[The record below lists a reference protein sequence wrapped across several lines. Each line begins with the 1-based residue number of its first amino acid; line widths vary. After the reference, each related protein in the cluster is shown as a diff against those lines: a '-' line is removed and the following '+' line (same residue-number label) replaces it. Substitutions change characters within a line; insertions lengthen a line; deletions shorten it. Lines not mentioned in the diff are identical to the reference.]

1 MWKRTITT
9 CMAVAA
15 ITFAGSAA
23 WAAAPSD
30 AAIDELLEVMRLRE
44 QTSSMLDAMNQEF
57 AQNASMFAQESGAA
71 EDAAVQQRTQTMQ
84 QQMGQILREEMA
96 WEKVRPVYRQVYK
109 ESLTAEEVA
118 GMLAFYRTPVGQ
130 SVLQKQPQITERA
143 MQISREQILPN
154 VIERIST
161 MTMGAGSAKGNVKGG
176 AKSGAKNGAKDS
188 APASGKRP

>member
-1 MWKRTITT
+1 MWKRTITA

-30 AAIDELLEVMRLRE
+30 AAIDELLEAMRLRE

-57 AQNASMFAQESGAA
+57 AQNASMFAQKSGTA
-71 EDAAVQQRTQTMQ
+71 ENAAVQQRMQAMQ

-161 MTMGAGSAKGNVKGG
+161 MAMGAGSAKGNVKGG

>member
-1 MWKRTITT
+1 MWKRTITA

-57 AQNASMFAQESGAA
+57 AQNASMFAQKSGTA
-71 EDAAVQQRTQTMQ
+71 ENAAVQQRMQAMQ

-130 SVLQKQPQITERA
+130 SVLQKQPQ
-143 MQISREQILPN
+143 SPN
-154 VIERIST
+154 
-161 MTMGAGSAKGNVKGG
+161 APCKSAASKFCPTSSS
-176 AKSGAKNGAKDS
+176 AS
-188 APASGKRP
+188 APWPWGRAAQKAM

>member
-44 QTSSMLDAMNQEF
+44 QTSKMLDAMNQEF
-57 AQNASMFAQESGAA
+57 AQNASMFAQKSGAA
-71 EDAAVQQRTQTMQ
+71 EDAAVQQRMQTMQ

-176 AKSGAKNGAKDS
+176 AKSGTKGS
-188 APASGKRP
+188 TPASGKRP

>member
-1 MWKRTITT
+1 MWKRTITA

-57 AQNASMFAQESGAA
+57 AQNASMFAQKSGTA
-71 EDAAVQQRTQTMQ
+71 ENAAVQQRMQAMQ

-161 MTMGAGSAKGNVKGG
+161 MTMGTGSAKGNVKGG
-176 AKSGAKNGAKDS
+176 AKSGTKGS

>member
-57 AQNASMFAQESGAA
+57 AQNASMFAQKSGAA
-71 EDAAVQQRTQTMQ
+71 EDAAVQQRMQTEQ

-176 AKSGAKNGAKDS
+176 AKSGTKGS

>member
-1 MWKRTITT
+1 MWKRTITA

-57 AQNASMFAQESGAA
+57 AQNASMFAQKSGTA
-71 EDAAVQQRTQTMQ
+71 ENAAVQQRMQAMQ

-118 GMLAFYRTPVGQ
+118 GMLAFYRTPVGR
-130 SVLQKQPQITERA
+130 SVLQKQSQITERA

-161 MTMGAGSAKGNVKGG
+161 MAMGAGSAKGNVKGG
-176 AKSGAKNGAKDS
+176 AKSGTKGS
-188 APASGKRP
+188 APASGNRP

>member
-1 MWKRTITT
+1 MWKRTITA

-44 QTSSMLDAMNQEF
+44 QTSSMLDALNQEF
-57 AQNASMFAQESGAA
+57 AQNASMFAQKSGTA
-71 EDAAVQQRTQTMQ
+71 ENAAVQQRMQAMQ

-161 MTMGAGSAKGNVKGG
+161 MTMGTGSAKGNVKGG

>member
-1 MWKRTITT
+1 MWKRTITA

-15 ITFAGSAA
+15 ITFAGTAA

-57 AQNASMFAQESGAA
+57 AQNASMFAQKSGTA
-71 EDAAVQQRTQTMQ
+71 ENAAVQQRMQAMQ

>member
-1 MWKRTITT
+1 MWKRTITA

-57 AQNASMFAQESGAA
+57 AQNASMFAQKSGTA
-71 EDAAVQQRTQTMQ
+71 ENAAVQQRMQAMQ

-161 MTMGAGSAKGNVKGG
+161 MAMGAGSAKGNGKGG
-176 AKSGAKNGAKDS
+176 ANTGTKGST
-188 APASGKRP
+188 PASGKRP

>member
-1 MWKRTITT
+1 MWKRTITA

-57 AQNASMFAQESGAA
+57 AQNASMFAQKSGAA
-71 EDAAVQQRTQTMQ
+71 EDAAVQQRMQTMQ

-176 AKSGAKNGAKDS
+176 AKSGTKGS
-188 APASGKRP
+188 TPASGKRP

>member
-1 MWKRTITT
+1 MWKRTITA
-9 CMAVAA
+9 CMAVAT

-57 AQNASMFAQESGAA
+57 AQNASMFAQKSGTA
-71 EDAAVQQRTQTMQ
+71 ENAAVQQRMQAMQ

-176 AKSGAKNGAKDS
+176 AKSGTKGS

>member
-1 MWKRTITT
+1 MWKRTITA

-30 AAIDELLEVMRLRE
+30 AAIDELLEAMRLRE

-57 AQNASMFAQESGAA
+57 AQNASMFAQKSGTA
-71 EDAAVQQRTQTMQ
+71 ENAAVQQRMQAMQ

>member
-1 MWKRTITT
+1 MWKRTITA

-30 AAIDELLEVMRLRE
+30 AAIDELLEAMRLRE

-57 AQNASMFAQESGAA
+57 AQNASMFAQKSGTA
-71 EDAAVQQRTQTMQ
+71 ENAAVQQRMQAMQ

-161 MTMGAGSAKGNVKGG
+161 MTMGVGSAKGNVKGG
-176 AKSGAKNGAKDS
+176 AKSGAKNVAKDS
-188 APASGKRP
+188 AHASGKRP

>member
-1 MWKRTITT
+1 MWKRTITA

-57 AQNASMFAQESGAA
+57 AQNASMFAQKSGTA
-71 EDAAVQQRTQTMQ
+71 ENAAVQQRMQAMQ

-161 MTMGAGSAKGNVKGG
+161 MTMGVGSAKGNVKGG
-176 AKSGAKNGAKDS
+176 AKSGAKNVAKDS
-188 APASGKRP
+188 AHASGKRP

>member
-1 MWKRTITT
+1 MWKRTITA

-30 AAIDELLEVMRLRE
+30 AAIDELLEAMRLRE

-57 AQNASMFAQESGAA
+57 AQNASMFAQKSGTA
-71 EDAAVQQRTQTMQ
+71 ENAAVQQRMQAMQ

-161 MTMGAGSAKGNVKGG
+161 ITMGVGSAKGNVKGG
-176 AKSGAKNGAKDS
+176 AKSGAKNVAKDS
-188 APASGKRP
+188 AHASGKRP

>member
-1 MWKRTITT
+1 MWKRTITA

-57 AQNASMFAQESGAA
+57 AQNASMFAQKSGTA
-71 EDAAVQQRTQTMQ
+71 ENAAVQQRMQAMQ

-96 WEKVRPVYRQVYK
+96 WEKVRPV
-109 ESLTAEEVA
+109 
-118 GMLAFYRTPVGQ
+118 
-130 SVLQKQPQITERA
+130 
-143 MQISREQILPN
+143 
-154 VIERIST
+154 
-161 MTMGAGSAKGNVKGG
+161 
-176 AKSGAKNGAKDS
+176 
-188 APASGKRP
+188 

>member
-1 MWKRTITT
+1 MWKRTITA

-57 AQNASMFAQESGAA
+57 AQNASMFAQKSGAA
-71 EDAAVQQRTQTMQ
+71 EDAAVQQRMQTMQ

-161 MTMGAGSAKGNVKGG
+161 MAMGAGSAKGNVK
-176 AKSGAKNGAKDS
+176 SGAKNSTKCS
-188 APASGKRP
+188 VPASGKRP

>member
-1 MWKRTITT
+1 MWKRTITA

-57 AQNASMFAQESGAA
+57 AQNASMFAQKSGTA
-71 EDAAVQQRTQTMQ
+71 ENAAVQQRMQAMQ

-161 MTMGAGSAKGNVKGG
+161 MAMGAGSAKGNVKGG
-176 AKSGAKNGAKDS
+176 AKSGTKGS
-188 APASGKRP
+188 TPASGKRP

>member
-44 QTSSMLDAMNQEF
+44 QTSKMLDAMNQEF
-57 AQNASMFAQESGAA
+57 AQNASMFAQKSGTA
-71 EDAAVQQRTQTMQ
+71 ENAAVQQRMQAMQ

-176 AKSGAKNGAKDS
+176 AKSGTKGS
-188 APASGKRP
+188 TPASGKRP

>member
-44 QTSSMLDAMNQEF
+44 QTSKMLDAMNQEF
-57 AQNASMFAQESGAA
+57 AQNASMFAQKSGAA
-71 EDAAVQQRTQTMQ
+71 EDAAVQQRMQTEQ

-176 AKSGAKNGAKDS
+176 AKSGTKGS

>member
-1 MWKRTITT
+1 MWKRTITA

-57 AQNASMFAQESGAA
+57 AQNASMFAQKSGTA
-71 EDAAVQQRTQTMQ
+71 ENAAVQQRMQAMQ

-161 MTMGAGSAKGNVKGG
+161 MAMGAGSAKGKV
-176 AKSGAKNGAKDS
+176 KSGAKNSTKCS
-188 APASGKRP
+188 VPASGKRS

>member
-44 QTSSMLDAMNQEF
+44 QTSKMLDAMNQEF
-57 AQNASMFAQESGAA
+57 AQNASMFAQKSGTA
-71 EDAAVQQRTQTMQ
+71 EDAAVQQRMQTMQ

-176 AKSGAKNGAKDS
+176 AKSGTKGS
-188 APASGKRP
+188 TPASGKRP

>member
-1 MWKRTITT
+1 MWKRTITA

-57 AQNASMFAQESGAA
+57 AQNASMFAQKSGTA
-71 EDAAVQQRTQTMQ
+71 ENAAVQQRMQAMQ

-176 AKSGAKNGAKDS
+176 AKSGTKGS
-188 APASGKRP
+188 TPASGKRP

>member
-1 MWKRTITT
+1 MWKRTITA

-57 AQNASMFAQESGAA
+57 AQKSGTA
-71 EDAAVQQRTQTMQ
+71 ENAAVQQRMQAMQ

-161 MTMGAGSAKGNVKGG
+161 MAMGAGSAKGNVK
-176 AKSGAKNGAKDS
+176 SGAKNSTKCS
-188 APASGKRP
+188 VPASGKRS

>member
-57 AQNASMFAQESGAA
+57 AQNASMFAQKSGAA
-71 EDAAVQQRTQTMQ
+71 EDAAVQQRMQTMQ

-161 MTMGAGSAKGNVKGG
+161 MAMGAGSAKGNVKGG
-176 AKSGAKNGAKDS
+176 AKSGTKGS
-188 APASGKRP
+188 TPASGKRP

>member
-1 MWKRTITT
+1 MWKRTITA

-57 AQNASMFAQESGAA
+57 AQNASMFAQKSGTA
-71 EDAAVQQRTQTMQ
+71 ENAAVQQRMQAMQ

-161 MTMGAGSAKGNVKGG
+161 MAMGAGSAKGNVK
-176 AKSGAKNGAKDS
+176 SGAKNS
-188 APASGKRP
+188 TNCSVPASGKRS